1 MKNGLKMKVN
11 YKENEPTSFYPGEEL
26 MGRGWYSH
34 CDDCDR
40 SPTYD
45 ESHKEEHCKCHC
57 HGNAEWHYN
66 NT

>member
-1 MKNGLKMKVN
+1 
-11 YKENEPTSFYPGEEL
+11 

-40 SPTYD
+40 SPTYN

-57 HGNAEWHYN
+57 HGNAEWKPTISGGIY
-66 NT
+66 

>member
-1 MKNGLKMKVN
+1 MGRRVTT
-11 YKENEPTSFYPGEEL
+11 TSPNRTNPGEEL

-57 HGNAEWHYN
+57 HGNAEWKPTISGGVY
-66 NT
+66 

>member
-1 MKNGLKMKVN
+1 
-11 YKENEPTSFYPGEEL
+11 

-40 SPTYD
+40 LPTYN

-57 HGNAEWHYN
+57 HGNAEWKPTISGGIY
-66 NT
+66 